1 LTTRATVKEKYKGAQ
16 GFLERIR
23 SMIEDVR
30 FFSVLS
36 LCYTLIFQPQHALPD
51 IFIWM
56 ISGARRVAYH
66 RIPAR

>member
-1 LTTRATVKEKYKGAQ
+1 MTTCATVKEKYKGAQ

-30 FFSVLS
+30 YFSS
-36 LCYTLIFQPQHALPD
+36 TGKYYAGIFQPQHALPD